1 MTVARRRQ
9 RAALRA
15 EIVAILGEG
24 GNAWMS
30 PEDIAA
36 AVNERGN
43 CRHPEGAAVTVR
55 QICRQTRNYA
65 NLFERTCAG
74 IRLRE
79 PATEGSDPAMDLT
92 AADGQ

>member
-1 MTVARRRQ
+1 MTVDRRRQ

-15 EIVAILGEG
+15 EIVAILRDG
-24 GNAWMS
+24 GNAWLA

-36 AVNERGN
+36 AVNERGK
-43 CRHPEGAAVTVR
+43 CRHPDGAAVTVH

-65 NLFERTCAG
+65 NIFERACMG

-79 PATEGSDPAMDLT
+79 PAKDSDET
-92 AADGQ
+92 

>member
-1 MTVARRRQ
+1 MNIARRRQ

-15 EIVAILGEG
+15 ELAAILGDG

-30 PEDIAA
+30 PEEIAT

-43 CRHPEGAAVTVR
+43 CRHPDGAAVTVR

-65 NLFERTCAG
+65 NIFERTCTG

-79 PATEGSDPAMDLT
+79 PAAENSG
-92 AADGQ
+92 

>member
-15 EIVAILGEG
+15 EIVAILGGG

-30 PEDIAA
+30 PEDI
-36 AVNERGN
+36 
-43 CRHPEGAAVTVR
+43 GAAVTVQ

-65 NLFERTCAG
+65 SLFERTCAG

-79 PATEGSDPAMDLT
+79 PAMEGSDPAMDLG
-92 AADGQ
+92 AA

>member
-1 MTVARRRQ
+1 MIVARRRQ

-15 EIVAILGEG
+15 EIVAILGDG
-24 GNAWMS
+24 CNAWMS

-43 CRHPEGAAVTVR
+43 SRHPDGAAVTVQ

-65 NLFERTCAG
+65 NIFERTRAG
-74 IRLRE
+74 IRLRV
-79 PATEGSDPAMDLT
+79 PATEGSDPAMDLA